1 MPYRSSSL
9 RQRVGRY
16 RRAILLGAAML
27 ACATGA
33 PALATS
39 APMAEESF
47 TIIQNGETV
56 GSLTAR
62 HAAAG
67 LHVSYRVDDNGRGP
81 KLEEDIRLSPA
92 AVPVSWTIT
101 GTSLM
106 GGPVS
111 ESFAWDK
118 GAAHWHSQADAGD
131 KPAVNA
137 PLYIANDA
145 TPYDLL
151 LYAHAAL
158 AQSRNPDH
166 GSLPVLPGGTLTVD
180 RLRTVTLGS
189 GARRVAASVYRLSG
203 LQLAPQYILLDQQ
216 KRLLASIGDLAVTV
230 AKGHEGDVPQLLVLA
245 RQLAEERVAT
255 LQKELAHRVEAPIR
269 LRNVHIYNPRSM
281 TRGDLSTLIVMDDR
295 ITQILP
301 GDGGPVPADEAVIDG
316 QGGTVYPGL
325 FDMHSHTSLDSGLFY
340 LAAGVTSTRDM
351 GNDNAFLQQ
360 VLKRLQAREMA
371 GPAITPDGFIEGR
384 SPYSARMGFVV
395 DTVDKG
401 LDAVR
406 WYADRGY
413 REIKIYNSL
422 NPDWVKPLA
431 SEAHRLGLGVTGHV
445 PAFSSPDRVIAD
457 GYDTIAHLNQLT
469 LGWVLSPREDTRTPL
484 RLTAMVRLAD
494 LDLNAPQVQASVA
507 LMKAHHTSLDTTTS
521 IIERLMLSRAGVG
534 GPGDDVWLD
543 HMPIGYERY
552 RKRTY
557 VPLKDKAE
565 DDAYFKAFDKALAV
579 MTMLHKAGIRML
591 PGTDDTTG
599 FSLQRELELYVK
611 AGISPAQV
619 LRMGT
624 LDCATYLG
632 TDHQTGSLEV
642 GKQADIV
649 LVAGDPTKDIAA
661 IKQPA
666 MVMHAGAVYYPAEI
680 YRALGIAP
688 FAAAPAL
695 HMPTMAPPVAGAS
708 AGSGFAADDDGD
720 FQP

>member
-1 MPYRSSSL
+1 MPNRPSL
-9 RQRVGRY
+9 SPQGRY
-16 RRAILLGAAML
+16 RRLSLLAATAL
-27 ACATGA
+27 GLTCG
-33 PALATS
+33 PALA
-39 APMAEESF
+39 APLSPGADESF
-47 TIIQNGETV
+47 SIIQNGETV
-56 GSLTAR
+56 GTLEAR
-62 HAAAG
+62 HAGAA
-67 LHVSYRVDDNGRGP
+67 LHVAYRVDDNGRGP
-81 KLEEDIRLSPA
+81 KLEEDIRLSPGA
-92 AVPVSWTIT
+92 IPVSWTIA

-106 GGPVS
+106 GGPVK
-111 ESFAWDK
+111 ETFAWDR
-118 GAAHWHSQADAGD
+118 GMAHWHSQADAGD
-131 KPAVNA
+131 RAAATA

-158 AQSRNPDH
+158 SQSRNADY
-166 GSLPVLPGGTLTVD
+166 GTLPVMPGGTLTVD
-180 RLRTVTLGS
+180 RLRTVTLGGGS
-189 GARRVAASVYRLSG
+189 TAQVYRLSG
-203 LQLAPQYILLDQQ
+203 LQLAPQYILLDA
-216 KRLLASIGDLAVTV
+216 KGRLVAAIGDLAVTV
-230 AKGHEGDVPQLLVLA
+230 AKGREGDVPQLLVLA

-255 LQKELAHRVEAPIR
+255 LQKALAHRIAAPIR
-269 LRNVHIYNPRSM
+269 LRNVHVYDPRNM
-281 TRGDLSTLIVMDDR
+281 TRGGLSTLIVMDDR

-301 GDGGPVPADEAVIDG
+301 GDGGPVPADEAVIEG

-340 LAAGVTSTRDM
+340 LAAGITSTRDM

-360 VLKRLQAREMA
+360 VLKRLQARDMA
-371 GPAITPDGFIEGR
+371 GPTITPDGFIEGR

-395 DTVDKG
+395 DTLDKG

-469 LGWVLSPREDTRTPL
+469 LGWVLSPKEDTRTPL

-507 LMKAHHTSLDTTTS
+507 LMQAHRTSLDTTTS

-534 GPGDDVWLD
+534 GPADDAWLD
-543 HMPIGYERY
+543 HMPIGYARY

-557 VPLKDKAE
+557 VTLKDKAE
-565 DDAYFKAFDKALAV
+565 DEAYFKAFDKAIAV
-579 MTMLHKAGIRML
+579 MTMLHRAGIRML

-611 AGISPAQV
+611 AGMSPAET

-632 TDHQTGSLEV
+632 TEHETGSIEV
-642 GKQADIV
+642 GKRADIV
-649 LVAGDPTKDIAA
+649 LVAGDPTQDITA
-661 IKQPA
+661 IRQPG
-666 MVMHAGAVYYPAEI
+666 MVMHAGAVYFPAEI

-688 FAAAPAL
+688 FAPPPAM
-695 HMPTMAPPVAGAS
+695 HVPTQATPRPGPAAGA
-708 AGSGFAADDDGD
+708 GFAADDGD